1 VDLLYFEG
9 TGAKNSVILEWA
21 TASEIDTIGF
31 NIYRRRIL
39 DGKMNQV
46 NSLMI
51 QAVSTGAVEGA
62 TYQFRVTGLKPG
74 KFYYFWLEDVDV
86 YGNTTLHGPF
96 QFKAKRRN
104 P

>member
-1 VDLLYFEG
+1 
-9 TGAKNSVILEWA
+9 VILEWA

-39 DGKMNQV
+39 DGTMNQV

-74 KFYYFWLEDVDV
+74 KFYYFWLEDVDIEQQL
-86 YGNTTLHGPF
+86 LHSTDRPYLWILPPDPPF
-96 QFKAKRRN
+96 K
-104 P
+104 PSCMPGG